1 MSGVDQ
7 INRLFDTLLNVG
19 AGVGATAA
27 AFWLMWG
34 AFLYMS
40 AGGSPRQMETG
51 KAAMGNALLGLA
63 VVLTARVI
71 AGLIQSSLTGIG
83 TGAGG

>member
-34 AFLYMS
+34 AFVYMS
-40 AGGSPRQMETG
+40 AGGSPRQMESG
-51 KAAMGNALLGLA
+51 KAAMQNALIGLA
-63 VVLTARVI
+63 VVLTARVL
-71 AGLIQSSLTGIG
+71 AGLVQSSL
-83 TGAGG
+83 AGG